1 MAEAVEPGE
10 DDDAEK
16 VAEVEGF
23 SGGVETA
30 VNFER

>member
-10 DDDAEK
+10 DDDSEE
-16 VAEVEGF
+16 VSEVEGF